1 MGTLAITIFPD
12 QGPSAPYRHAELHQF
27 TRCIQAQIPAKAQ
40 ELISEL
46 PAKIAELGSDVS
58 VDSVLDTIEAY
69 TQMVGSIYGSLA
81 DRGDRAWSK
90 VRSSSLTPGR
100 VVDAVAE
107 APVKA
112 APKAAA
118 PKADAPKVRAPKAS
132 AAKTAAPKAAA
143 AKSATQKTAAPKT
156 AAPKTAS
163 ATPRTRCTAGT
174 TRVSSA
180 AKAAPKTATRRF
192 IGSPF

>member
-1 MGTLAITIFPD
+1 MEGLPGKAQKVAGDVQESI
-12 QGPSAPYRHAELHQF
+12 QEL
-27 TRCIQAQIPAKAQ
+27 IQDWATQIPAKAQ

-81 DRGDRAWSK
+81 DRGDRTWSK

-107 APVKA
+107 APAKAALKAA

-118 PKADAPKVRAPKAS
+118 PKP
-132 AAKTAAPKAAA
+132 AAR
-143 AKSATQKTAAPKT
+143 KTAAPKT
-156 AAPKTAS
+156 AATKA
-163 ATPRTRCTAGT
+163 
-174 TRVSSA
+174 
-180 AKAAPKTATRRF
+180 AAPKSGA
-192 IGSPF
+192 PN